1 MQKKYK
7 KYKIPLNINLIN
19 QIDNTETEVVYGI
32 CLESL
37 KFIVD
42 IDIENVDEL
51 NKEIINDNNLL
62 EEYSDS
68 ENNSKS
74 SNEEDSPS
82 EEGNYEDSLFEI
94 KPKLNISKNN
104 KRKRFINDLDDIY
117 D

>member
-74 SNEEDSPS
+74 SNEEDS
-82 EEGNYEDSLFEI
+82 LFEI
-94 KPKLNISKNN
+94 KSKLNISKNN